1 MLTHCFRRTV
11 IGSDGSV
18 SREFRF
24 RSQST
29 VSAPDKDGDKGK
41 DKGSLV
47 TRQQSEPA
55 PSSTVAKEEEES
67 ADPSK
72 QSATGGNKENV
83 SPQTHT
89 RPQHKPQTIPE
100 SRTDTDS
107 QPINNNNKQE
117 EDWNLIG
124 SVDQL
129 LRKNQSPLL
138 TESKGQQLKGGDD
151 DSQKEN
157 NDDSKGEV
165 FSTESFIRVESPSKV
180 FSETQFPPHAP
191 DTDITN
197 LNTNSTP
204 VYENKAFIEVTNGHS
219 SSVNVEQIKE
229 DDKNNEDKVKESQI
243 KATKTETKS
252 SVPKKKSVIEEI
264 SSLIEEEEKTMESI
278 LNDDNVKADEKQYSP
293 VYKSSLDFQLPANS
307 FYQTSVP
314 LAGGG
319 GGGGGEAAAP
329 GEAGGSSS
337 MLDFCLSRPK
347 TAETKPKLRGL
358 KLPSCGPEG
367 KARPQLRPSL
377 SRPPASGRRRLPQR
391 SKSYA
396 GGGVVS
402 LTQCPL
408 CGRQFEK

>member
-1 MLTHCFRRTV
+1 M
-11 IGSDGSV
+11 
-18 SREFRF
+18 
-24 RSQST
+24 
-29 VSAPDKDGDKGK
+29 
-41 DKGSLV
+41 
-47 TRQQSEPA
+47 
-55 PSSTVAKEEEES
+55 
-67 ADPSK
+67 
-72 QSATGGNKENV
+72 
-83 SPQTHT
+83 
-89 RPQHKPQTIPE
+89 
-100 SRTDTDS
+100 
-107 QPINNNNKQE
+107 
-117 EDWNLIG
+117 
-124 SVDQL
+124 
-129 LRKNQSPLL
+129 
-138 TESKGQQLKGGDD
+138 
-151 DSQKEN
+151 
-157 NDDSKGEV
+157 
-165 FSTESFIRVESPSKV
+165 
-180 FSETQFPPHAP
+180 
-191 DTDITN
+191 
-197 LNTNSTP
+197 
-204 VYENKAFIEVTNGHS
+204 
-219 SSVNVEQIKE
+219 EQIKE
-229 DDKNNEDKVKESQI
+229 DDKHNEDKVEESQT
-243 KATKTETKS
+243 KATKSEPKI

-319 GGGGGEAAAP
+319 GGGEAAPP
-329 GEAGGSSS
+329 GETGGSSS

-358 KLPSCGPEG
+358 KLPSSGPEG

>member
-29 VSAPDKDGDKGK
+29 VSAPDKDGDKG
-41 DKGSLV
+41 SLV

-55 PSSTVAKEEEES
+55 PSSTSVAEEEEES

-72 QSATGGNKENV
+72 QAGTGGDKENV

-165 FSTESFIRVESPSKV
+165 FSTESFIKVESPSKV
-180 FSETQFPPHAP
+180 FSETQFPPHVP

-229 DDKNNEDKVKESQI
+229 DDKNNEEKVKESQI

-319 GGGGGEAAAP
+319 

>member
-29 VSAPDKDGDKGK
+29 VSAPDKDR

-55 PSSTVAKEEEES
+55 PSSTSVAEEEADS

-72 QSATGGNKENV
+72 QAGTGGDKENV

-89 RPQHKPQTIPE
+89 RPQHAQHKPQTIPE

-165 FSTESFIRVESPSKV
+165 FSTESFIKVESPSKV
-180 FSETQFPPHAP
+180 FSETQFPPHVP

-197 LNTNSTP
+197 PNTNSTP

-319 GGGGGEAAAP
+319 GGGEAAAP

>member
-1 MLTHCFRRTV
+1 M

-29 VSAPDKDGDKGK
+29 VSAPDKDR

-55 PSSTVAKEEEES
+55 PSPAAAKEEEES
-67 ADPSK
+67 TEPSK
-72 QSATGGNKENV
+72 QAGTGGDKENV
-83 SPQTHT
+83 SPQTHG
-89 RPQHKPQTIPE
+89 RPQHAQHKPQTISE
-100 SRTDTDS
+100 SRTDTNS

-124 SVDQL
+124 SVEQL

-138 TESKGQQLKGGDD
+138 TESKDQQLKGGDGD
-151 DSQKEN
+151 AQKET
-157 NDDSKGEV
+157 NDGSKGEV
-165 FSTESFIRVESPSKV
+165 FSTESFIKVESPSKV
-180 FSETQFPPHAP
+180 FSETQFPYVPETENENRKA
-191 DTDITN
+191 DT
-197 LNTNSTP
+197 TP

-219 SSVNVEQIKE
+219 SSANVEQSKE
-229 DDKNNEDKVKESQI
+229 DDKHNEDKVEESQT
-243 KATKTETKS
+243 KATKSEPKI

-319 GGGGGEAAAP
+319 GGGEAAPP
-329 GEAGGSSS
+329 GEGGGSSS

-358 KLPSCGPEG
+358 KLPSSGPEG